1 MVVSTFSNG
10 VPLGRIMWERDDC
23 YIMMVAT
30 ELGGSSRA
38 EDGMARN
45 EYYAERYDWI
55 ELFDIG
61 EVRGI
66 WRLQTVPNQDNDR
79 MTIEWKSLDG
89 IAYRMETTSNCLSQE
104 DFITMAQSIE

>member
-1 MVVSTFSNG
+1 
-10 VPLGRIMWERDDC
+10 MWERDDC